1 MINFTVYSA
10 DCVGNSGNCL
20 YPNKMIVTDEE
31 SFIASTKMDHVT
43 AKYKGNYRSK
53 DNFEFSDC
61 IPLDCDNDHSDNS
74 EDWVTPFDIAL
85 EIPNVNFAASYS
97 RHHMLN
103 KGNKSAR
110 PRFHIFFP
118 IPTITDAEEYVSA
131 KKRITASFPYFDTNA
146 LDSARFLYGTDSKDV
161 EVYEGS
167 NNIIDFLDEKDFA
180 DFEKTLTQVPEGQRN
195 STMSHIAGKIIKR
208 YGNTEETYQIFLKK
222 AELCKIRREEIGLFR
237 KAPHGFDGSVRKTLI
252 DASLIP

>member
-31 SFIASTKMDHVT
+31 SFIASTKMDRVT

-110 PRFHIFFP
+110 PRFHIFF
-118 IPTITDAEEYVSA
+118 
-131 KKRITASFPYFDTNA
+131 
-146 LDSARFLYGTDSKDV
+146 
-161 EVYEGS
+161 
-167 NNIIDFLDEKDFA
+167 
-180 DFEKTLTQVPEGQRN
+180 
-195 STMSHIAGKIIKR
+195 
-208 YGNTEETYQIFLKK
+208 
-222 AELCKIRREEIGLFR
+222 LFR
-237 KAPHGFDGSVRKTLI
+237 QLLMPRNMFLQRKGLLPLSPISTPMHLTVQDFFTAQI
-252 DASLIP
+252 QKMLRCMRVVII